1 MQEIVDLRSDTVT
14 RPSPGMR
21 RAMAEAEVGDDVFGD
36 DPTVRR
42 LQDHAAA
49 LTGKEA
55 ALFLP
60 RGTMANLVAFL
71 SQTRP
76 GDAIIL
82 SEMAHPVLYEGGNL
96 AMVAGLM
103 TRTVAD
109 PLGKMSAE
117 QVAEQIVRTNDP
129 HHSQTTLAALENTTN
144 RGGGAYYQYHEM
156 EEVAQ
161 VCRSR
166 GLRLHCDGAR
176 LFNACAASNIE
187 PEFYARCCDTV
198 SFCLSKGLGAPAGS
212 MLAGARDTMTR
223 ALRFRKMLGGGMR
236 QTGVLAAA
244 GLYALENHVR
254 DLDEDHRRARDFRR
268 ALEAEGVGFALPSP
282 TNILYVETN
291 DPARGIEELSTRGVL
306 ATAAGTDRI
315 RAVFHRDIDDAGLN
329 RAVEAFKEVLA
340 PRRQSPNEGAT
351 GKMTS

>member
-1 MQEIVDLRSDTVT
+1 MQEVIDLRSDTVT
-14 RPSPGMR
+14 KPSPGMR

-49 LTGKEA
+49 LLGMEA

-60 RGTMANLVAFL
+60 TGTMANLVAFL

-76 GDAIIL
+76 GDSIIL
-82 SEMAHPVLYEGGNL
+82 SEMAHPVLYESGNL

-109 PLGKMSAE
+109 PLGKMTAE
-117 QVAEQIVRTNDP
+117 QVAAQIVQTSDP
-129 HHSQTTLAALENTTN
+129 HYSQTTLVALENTTN
-144 RGGGAYYQYHEM
+144 RGGGAYYEYYEIESM
-156 EEVAQ
+156 AKLCGE
-161 VCRSR
+161 R

-187 PEFYARCCDTV
+187 PEYCVRGCDTV

-212 MLAGARDTMTR
+212 LLVGARDTITR

-236 QTGVLAAA
+236 QSGVLAAA
-244 GLYALENHVR
+244 GLYALENHVG
-254 DLDEDHRRARDFRR
+254 DLEEDHRRARTFRL
-268 ALEAEGVGFALPSP
+268 ALEAEGVRFALPSP
-282 TNILYVETN
+282 TNILYIETN
-291 DPARGIEELSTRGVL
+291 DPPEKIKELSARGVL
-306 ATAAGTDRI
+306 AMAVGTDRI
-315 RAVFHRDIDDAGLN
+315 RVVFHRDIDDAGLIA
-329 RAVEAFKEVLA
+329 AVEAFKEALA
-340 PRRQSPNEGAT
+340 RRR
-351 GKMTS
+351 

>member
-14 RPSPGMR
+14 KPSPGMR

-49 LTGKEA
+49 LLGMEA

-60 RGTMANLVAFL
+60 TGTMANLVAFL

-76 GDAIIL
+76 GDSIIL
-82 SEMAHPVLYEGGNL
+82 SGSAHPVHYESGNL

-103 TRTVAD
+103 ARTVAD
-109 PLGKMSAE
+109 SLGKMTAG
-117 QVAEQIVRTNDP
+117 QVAEQIVQTNDP
-129 HHSQTTLAALENTTN
+129 HHSQTTLVALENTAN
-144 RGGGAYYQYHEM
+144 RGGGAYYEYYEI
-156 EEVAQ
+156 ESIAQ
-161 VCRSR
+161 LCRNR

-176 LFNACAASNIE
+176 LFNAATAANMD
-187 PEFYARCCDTV
+187 PEFCVRGCDTV

-212 MLAGARDTMTR
+212 LLVGARDTIAR

-236 QTGVLAAA
+236 QSGVLAAA
-244 GLYALENHVR
+244 GLYALENHVK
-254 DLDEDHRRARDFRR
+254 DIEEDHRRAREFRR
-268 ALEAEGVGFALPSP
+268 ALEDEGVQFALPSP
-282 TNILYVETN
+282 TNILYLETN
-291 DPARGIEELSTRGVL
+291 DPAAGIKELAARGVL
-306 ATAAGTDRI
+306 AMAAGADRI
-315 RAVFHRDIDDAGLN
+315 RAVFHRDIDDAGLI

-340 PRRQSPNEGAT
+340 PRR
-351 GKMTS
+351 

>member
-14 RPSPGMR
+14 KPCPGMR

-49 LTGKEA
+49 LLGKEA

-60 RGTMANLVAFL
+60 SGTMANLVAFL

-76 GDAIIL
+76 GDSVIL
-82 SEMAHPVLYEGGNL
+82 SESSHPFNYEGGNL

-109 PLGKMSAE
+109 PLGKMTAE
-117 QVAEQIVRTNDP
+117 QVAAQIVQTDDP
-129 HHSQTTLAALENTTN
+129 HYSRTTLVALENTTN
-144 RGGGAYYQYHEM
+144 RGGGAYWEYYEM
-156 EEVAQ
+156 ESVAQ
-161 VCRSR
+161 LCRDR

-187 PEFYARCCDTV
+187 PEFYTRCCDTV

-212 MLAGARDTMTR
+212 VLTGDRETVAR

-236 QTGVLAAA
+236 QSGVLAAA
-244 GLYALENHVR
+244 GLYALEHHVQ
-254 DLDEDHRRARDFRR
+254 DLEEDHRRAREFRR
-268 ALEAEGVGFALPSP
+268 ALEAEGVRFALPSP
-282 TNILYVETN
+282 TNILFIETKHPVGKI
-291 DPARGIEELSTRGVL
+291 DELSVRGVL
-306 ATAAGTDRI
+306 AMAAGADRI
-315 RAVFHRDIDDAGLN
+315 RAVFHRDIDDAGLH
-329 RAVEAFKEVLA
+329 RAVEAFRQVLA
-340 PRRQSPNEGAT
+340 PGPQA
-351 GKMTS
+351 

>member
-1 MQEIVDLRSDTVT
+1 MQELVDLRSDTVT
-14 RPSPGMR
+14 KPSPGMR

-36 DPTVRR
+36 DPTVHR

-60 RGTMANLVAFL
+60 TGTMANLVAFL

-76 GDAIIL
+76 GDTIIL
-82 SEMAHPVLYEGGNL
+82 SEAAHPFHYESGNL
-96 AMVAGLM
+96 AMVGGLM

-109 PLGKMSAE
+109 PLGKMTAE
-117 QVAEQIVRTNDP
+117 QVAEQIVQTDDP
-129 HHSQTTLAALENTTN
+129 HYSRTTLVALENTTN
-144 RGGGAYYQYHEM
+144 RGGGAYYQYHEI
-156 EEVAQ
+156 ESIGRL
-161 VCRSR
+161 CRDR

-187 PEFYARCCDTV
+187 PEHTVSGCDTV

-212 MLAGARDTMTR
+212 LLAGDRGTIAR

-236 QTGVLAAA
+236 QSGVLAAA

-254 DLDEDHRRARDFRR
+254 DLEEDHRRAQVFRR
-268 ALEAEGVGFALPSP
+268 ALEAEGVVFALPSP
-282 TNILYVETN
+282 TNILYIETSS
-291 DPARGIEELSTRGVL
+291 PAEGIKELSARGVL
-306 ATAAGTDRI
+306 AMAAGPDRI

-329 RAVEAFKEVLA
+329 RAIEAFKEVLA
-340 PRRQSPNEGAT
+340 PR
-351 GKMTS
+351 